1 MIPSIGGPIGPS
13 CRFRGENPVAV
24 TASSKVVAA
33 AAAAAAENGSAGV
46 GAVGADDVG
55 CGCTREDAESYL
67 ASRVAV
73 AAVAAARG
81 SVPRASESRSSPSHS
96 PLYQLN
102 WVARSLAPK
111 CPRSSTLGEYCS
123 HSVRSALSRSHPLLV
138 YLSEG

>member
-33 AAAAAAENGSAGV
+33 AAAENGSAGV
-46 GAVGADDVG
+46 VAVGADDVG
-55 CGCTREDAESYL
+55 CGCTREVAESYL
-67 ASRVAV
+67 ASR

-102 WVARSLAPK
+102 WVARSLAQ

>member
-33 AAAAAAENGSAGV
+33 AAAENGSAGGV

-81 SVPRASESRSSPSHS
+81 SVPKASESRSSPSHS

-111 CPRSSTLGEYCS
+111 CPRSLILGEYCS
-123 HSVRSALSRSHPLLV
+123 HSVRSAPSRSHPLLV
-138 YLSEG
+138 YLSEGR